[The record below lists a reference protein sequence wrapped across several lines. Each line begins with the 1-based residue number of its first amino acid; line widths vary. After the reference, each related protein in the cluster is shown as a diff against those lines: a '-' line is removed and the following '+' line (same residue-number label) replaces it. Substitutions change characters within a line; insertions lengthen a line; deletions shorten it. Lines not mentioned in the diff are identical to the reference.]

1 MTSRTFILILSEE
14 DKEIF
19 EDDDIINTIM
29 LRIAEVYLDVNKK
42 AQIGVELLSTI
53 KNLIKQIIIKKKNSF
68 IYSVDIDF
76 SKDLTL

>member
-53 KNLIKQIIIKKKNSF
+53 KNLIKQNIIKKKNSF

>member
-1 MTSRTFILILSEE
+1 MTNRTFILILSEE

-53 KNLIKQIIIKKKNSF
+53 KNLIKQNIIKKKNSF